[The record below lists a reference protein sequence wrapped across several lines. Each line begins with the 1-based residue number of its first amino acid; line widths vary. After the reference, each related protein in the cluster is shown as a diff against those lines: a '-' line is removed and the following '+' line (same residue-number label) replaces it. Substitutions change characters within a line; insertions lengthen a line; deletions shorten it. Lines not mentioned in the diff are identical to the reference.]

1 MTKHHSKHSAGLL
14 PVVIGFTT
22 LLFLAACSTTRSIPE
37 GDQLYTGISKIEY
50 KAEK

>member
-37 GDQLYTGISKIEY
+37 GAQLYSGFS
-50 KAEK
+50 